1 MNVAKGDN
9 SRLVFRVN
17 ELEQSA
23 SRLTRELDELR
34 AKAKSMPNV
43 DVNEILRESVQLQ
56 VELKFKT
63 DELLR
68 LKEV

>member
-1 MNVAKGDN
+1 VKGDN

>member
-1 MNVAKGDN
+1 MNVVKGDN

-23 SRLTRELDELR
+23 SRLTRELEELR

>member
-1 MNVAKGDN
+1 LNVAKGDN

>member
-1 MNVAKGDN
+1 MKSDN
-9 SRLVFRVN
+9 SRLAFRVN
-17 ELEQSA
+17 ELEQNA
-23 SRLTRELDELR
+23 SRLTKELDELR

>member
-1 MNVAKGDN
+1 VKGDN

-23 SRLTRELDELR
+23 SRLTRELEELR

>member
-1 MNVAKGDN
+1 MKGDN

-23 SRLTRELDELR
+23 SRLTRELEELR